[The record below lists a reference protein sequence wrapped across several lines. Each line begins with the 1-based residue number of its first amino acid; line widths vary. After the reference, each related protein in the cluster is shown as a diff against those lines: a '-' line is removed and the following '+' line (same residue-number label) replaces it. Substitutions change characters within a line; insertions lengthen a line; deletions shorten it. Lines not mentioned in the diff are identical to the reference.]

1 MSTGPPII
9 LISPEDTTLNM
20 SQDAILQCQADAY
33 PSNLTY
39 EWLKQG
45 QNVYHIEWVHISIYP
60 STQDTFFPRKMSFH
74 CQFSHTFKCFM
85 SSVLGL

>member
-45 QNVYHIEWVHISIYP
+45 QNVYHIE
-60 STQDTFFPRKMSFH
+60 
-74 CQFSHTFKCFM
+74 
-85 SSVLGL
+85 